1 MFVIKTGEIY
11 WHKDGQIILYQNIDE
26 AKMHIQSFIEYAM
39 NRVIAEAGP
48 NIDPFKLMNVQPT
61 IMMNS
66 KIMPI
71 DFDLA
76 ANPHVKTIWRYEIES

>member
-1 MFVIKTGEIY
+1 
-11 WHKDGQIILYQNIDE
+11 
-26 AKMHIQSFIEYAM
+26 MHIQSFVEYAM

-48 NIDPFKLMNVQPT
+48 NIDPFKLMNIQPT

-76 ANPHVKTIWRYEIES
+76 TNPHVKTIWRYEIES

>member
-26 AKMHIQSFIEYAM
+26 AKMHIQSFVEYAM

-48 NIDPFKLMNVQPT
+48 NIDPFKLMNIQPT

>member
-26 AKMHIQSFIEYAM
+26 AKMHIQSFVEYAM

-48 NIDPFKLMNVQPT
+48 NIDPFKLMNIQPT

-76 ANPHVKTIWRYEIES
+76 ANPHVKTIWRYEIEN

>member
-1 MFVIKTGEIY
+1 MNK
-11 WHKDGQIILYQNIDE
+11 
-26 AKMHIQSFIEYAM
+26 AM
-39 NRVIAEAGP
+39 QEAGP
-48 NIDPFKLMNVQPT
+48 NIDPFELMNIQPT

-76 ANPHVKTIWRYEIES
+76 ANPHVKTIWRYELES